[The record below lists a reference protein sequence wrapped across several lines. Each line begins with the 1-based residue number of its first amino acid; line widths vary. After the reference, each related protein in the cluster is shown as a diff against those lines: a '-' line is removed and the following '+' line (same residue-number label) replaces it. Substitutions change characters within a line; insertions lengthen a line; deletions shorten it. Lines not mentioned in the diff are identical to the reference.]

1 MAGRF
6 VIFTDLDGSLLD
18 AETYSFQAA
27 RPALQKLKKKQVP
40 IILCTSKTR
49 AETEVIARKIG
60 LNHPFIVENGGA
72 IFIPAGYFTSEQL
85 RNSGYKVIRKG
96 DYLVIQLGL
105 PYRQL
110 RQFMVS
116 TRKKF
121 KLKVKGFGDCR
132 PEEIARLTGLGLK
145 EARLAA
151 RREYDEPLWFEDP
164 SRIRLF
170 REKVR
175 EAGLK
180 LVRGG
185 RFFHL
190 TGKNDKGRAVRILK
204 NLYRKKLG
212 QLISLGLG
220 DADNDWPMLKE
231 VELPGLIARPD
242 GQPAGL
248 KQVPEN
254 IYKTKKA
261 GPAGWAEAINYWLK
275 VTQTKASP

>member
-1 MAGRF
+1 MIGRF

-49 AETEVIARKIG
+49 AETEVIARKLG
-60 LNHPFIVENGGA
+60 LKHPFIVENGGA
-72 IFIPAGYFTSEQL
+72 IFIPPRYFTPEQL
-85 RNSGYKVIRKG
+85 RNSGYKTSRKEK
-96 DYLVIQLGL
+96 YLVVQLGL

-110 RQFMVS
+110 RQFLVS

-132 PEEIARLTGLGLK
+132 PEEIARMAGLSLR

-164 SRIRLF
+164 SRTRFLG
-170 REKVR
+170 EKAR

-204 NLYRKKLG
+204 NLYRQKLG

-231 VELPGLIARPD
+231 VELPGLIARPG
-242 GQPAGL
+242 GQPVRL
-248 KQVPEN
+248 KKIPGK

-261 GPAGWAEAINYWLK
+261 GPAGWAEAINFWLK
-275 VTQTKASP
+275 SG

>member
-1 MAGRF
+1 MIGRL
-6 VIFTDLDGSLLD
+6 VIFTDLDGTLLE

-49 AETEVIARKIG
+49 AETEVIARKLG
-60 LNHPFIVENGGA
+60 LKYPFIVENGGA
-72 IFIPAGYFTSEQL
+72 IFIPPRYFTPEQL
-85 RNSGYKVIRKG
+85 RNSGYKTSRKG
-96 DYLVIQLGL
+96 KYLVVQLGL

-110 RQFMVS
+110 RQFLVS

-132 PEEIARLTGLGLK
+132 PEEIARLTGLSLR

-164 SRIRLF
+164 SRARFLG
-170 REKVR
+170 EKAR

-204 NLYRKKLG
+204 NLYRQKLG

-220 DADNDWPMLKE
+220 DADNDWSMLKE
-231 VELPGLIARPD
+231 VELPGLIARPG
-242 GQPAGL
+242 GQPVRL
-248 KQVPEN
+248 KKIPGK

-261 GPAGWAEAINYWLK
+261 GPAGWAEAINFWLK
-275 VTQTKASP
+275 SG